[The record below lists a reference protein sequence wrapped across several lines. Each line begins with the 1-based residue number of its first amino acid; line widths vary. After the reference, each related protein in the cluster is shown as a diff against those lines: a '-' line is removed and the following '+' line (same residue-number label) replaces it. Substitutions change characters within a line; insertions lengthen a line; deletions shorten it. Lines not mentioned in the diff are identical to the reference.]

1 MLEKSRNAV
10 FFQWFVCQVSRKVG
24 LLKRRV
30 RSHVVSGEIKNCTPL
45 WRKAHFEAKMYK
57 TQQSRTTFWRAD
69 AEKLYAAVAKSTF
82 GSENAQNM
90 TCLDHFCT
98 CWCWKMHAAVAKGT
112 FGSQNLQNMTCL
124 DHFWT
129 CCCWKNACGCGE
141 RHIWK
146 WKCSKTVVIGAL
158 LDVLMSNNCT
168 PLWRKAHLAVKMLKN
183 CSLRSTFCTS
193 DVESLYA
200 AVAKRHLAVN

>member
-1 MLEKSRNAV
+1 MLEKSRNAM

-57 TQQSRTTFWRAD
+57 TRQSRNTFWRAD

-98 CWCWKMHAAVAKGT
+98 CWCWK
-112 FGSQNLQNMTCL
+112 
-124 DHFWT
+124 
-129 CCCWKNACGCGE
+129 NARGCGE

-146 WKCSKTVVIGAL
+146 SKSSKHDVFGPL
-158 LDVLMSNNCT
+158 LDVLLLKKCMR
-168 PLWRKAHLAVKMLKN
+168 LWRKAHLEVKMFKN
-183 CSLRSTFCTS
+183 CSLRSTFGRS
-193 DVESLYA
+193 DVQQLYA
-200 AVAKRHLAVN
+200 AVAKSTFGSENVEKL